1 MDALDVAERI
11 AMQFEGFRPGPY
23 RCPAGVPTIGYGA
36 TRYETGK
43 KVSLGDPPIDRD
55 RAVALLRWEMG
66 RSMSAAMR
74 HCPVLALQGAEGAL
88 AAIADFVFN
97 LGPGRLQ
104 TSTLRRRIN
113 QRKWPEAKKE
123 LLRWVRAG
131 GRVLPG
137 LVARRT
143 VEAGML

>member
-66 RSMSAAMR
+66 RSMSAALR
-74 HCPVLALQGAEGAL
+74 HCPVLALASHTAAL

-104 TSTLRRRIN
+104 ASTLRRRIN
-113 QRKWPEAKKE
+113 QANWPEVKKE
-123 LLRWVRAG
+123 LLRWVRGG

-143 VEAGML
+143 AEARLI

>member
-1 MDALDVAERI
+1 MAERI
-11 AMQFEGFRPGPY
+11 AMQFEGYRPTPY

-36 TRYETGK
+36 TRYESGRR
-43 KVSLGDPPIDRD
+43 VSLGDPPIERD
-55 RAVALLRWEMG
+55 RAEALLKWEMG
-66 RSMSAAMR
+66 RSMAAALR

-88 AAIADFVFN
+88 AAVTDFVYN

-104 TSTLRRRIN
+104 ASTLRRRIN
-113 QRKWPEAKKE
+113 QRNRSEAKNE
-123 LLRWVRAG
+123 LMRWVRAG

-137 LVARRT
+137 LVARRS